1 MKAAIP
7 VILFLLL
14 FCFQSIA
21 QSEIPNIKEKWKQLT
36 NGNEVERV
44 EAAKELN
51 AYYQF
56 QSIDSLRIVGETLFF
71 YGIDNH
77 YQPAI
82 EFGKI
87 VLSQFYIMTGRVND
101 GIVMAKSTLQ
111 VLQERGD
118 PELLSQV
125 CRIIASGYLKLED
138 GNSSML
144 WAKKTITYTENNPDA
159 KYPMAGMMTLAE
171 AYFLKNQE
179 SKAISAYK
187 KCATKAI
194 HLKNDLVLSSAYSR
208 LGDIYRISQQ
218 LDLAEKFFR
227 LSFEAAG
234 KTNLKSTKAHALN
247 NLAIVYFEKGDTS
260 NARRYFLDALA
271 IRKAINNVKFIS
283 ESYYNLGDYHFYLN
297 QYDQALAWY
306 EKSALFAQNNQLLK
320 EEKDGLLA
328 MARVYK
334 VNQSFD
340 EAISCLEKAIFL
352 MSDLKLKQN
361 SINEELTNLQY
372 EIWKTDFEQTKIKKI
387 NTESSFRFYLLLLVS
402 GALFITVILLAV
414 KVNRLKKGGINSI
427 SPESSV
433 EKQEY
438 RL

>member
-1 MKAAIP
+1 MKAAVP
-7 VILFLLL
+7 VILFLCF
-14 FCFQSIA
+14 FCCQSLA
-21 QSEIPNIKEKWKQLT
+21 QSALPDINEKWKQLT

-87 VLSQFYIMTGRVND
+87 ILSQFYILTGRVND

-125 CRIIASGYLKLED
+125 CRIIASGYIKLED

-159 KYPMAGMMTLAE
+159 KYPMAGMISLAE
-171 AYFLKNQE
+171 AHLLKNQE
-179 SKAISAYK
+179 HEAISTYKKCISKAIR
-187 KCATKAI
+187 
-194 HLKNDLVLSSAYSR
+194 LKNYPVLSNAYSR

-234 KTNLKSTKAHALN
+234 KTNLKSPKAHALN

-260 NARRYFLDALA
+260 RSRRYFLDALA
-271 IRKAINNVKFIS
+271 IREEINNVKSIS
-283 ESYYNLGDYHFYLN
+283 ESYYNLGDYHFYLD
-297 QYDQALAWY
+297 QYDQALLWY
-306 EKSALFAQNNQLLK
+306 EKSTQFARKNQLLK

-334 VNQSFD
+334 VTQSFD
-340 EAISCLEKAIFL
+340 EATSCLEKAVLL

-361 SINEELTNLQY
+361 SVDEELTNLQY

-387 NTESSFRFYLLLLVS
+387 NTESSFRFYLLLLIS
-402 GALFITVILLAV
+402 GALFITVILLAI
-414 KVNRLKKGGINSI
+414 KVSRLKKGEIN
-427 SPESSV
+427 
-433 EKQEY
+433 
-438 RL
+438 

>member
-7 VILFLLL
+7 VILFLCF
-14 FCFQSIA
+14 FCFLSLA
-21 QSEIPNIKEKWKQLT
+21 QSARPNVKEKWKQLT
-36 NGNEVERV
+36 KGNEVERV

-87 VLSQFYIMTGRVND
+87 ILSHFYIMTGRVND

-125 CRIIASGYLKLED
+125 CRIIAAGYIKLED

-144 WAKKTITYTENNPDA
+144 WAKKAIMYTENNPDA
-159 KYPMAGMMTLAE
+159 KNPMSGMIYLAD
-171 AYFLKNQE
+171 AYLLKNQE
-179 SKAISAYK
+179 SEAISAYK
-187 KCATKAI
+187 KCVTKAI
-194 HLKNDLVLSSAYSR
+194 QLKNYHALSNAYSR

-227 LSFEAAG
+227 LSFEAAE
-234 KTNLKSTKAHALN
+234 KTDLKAPKSHALN

-260 NARRYFLDALA
+260 RAHRYFLDALTTREA
-271 IRKAINNVKFIS
+271 IHDVKSIS
-283 ESYYNLGDYHFYLN
+283 ESYYNLGDYHFYIN
-297 QYDQALAWY
+297 QYDQALLWY
-306 EKSALFAQNNQLLK
+306 EKSAEFARKHQLLK

-340 EAISCLEKAIFL
+340 EATNCLEKAILL
-352 MSDLKLKQN
+352 MSDLKLKQH
-361 SINEELTNLQY
+361 SIDNELTNLQY

-387 NTESSFRFYLLLLVS
+387 NTESSFRFYLLLIIS
-402 GALFITVILLAV
+402 GALLITVILLTI
-414 KVNRLKKGGINSI
+414 KLSRLKKGIN
-427 SPESSV
+427 
-433 EKQEY
+433 
-438 RL
+438 